1 MVMETKFDLL
11 PFLAKHQK
19 FKAKVEYNPDE
30 ICEMIET
37 ARVLFSNEGALIN
50 VSIPV
55 VVVGDIHGQYAD
67 LQRIF
72 AAVGR
77 PGRTRFLFLGDYV
90 DRGPQSLECICSLIA
105 WKIAYPK
112 RIFLLRGNHEFASV
126 NREYGF
132 YDELAARF
140 SVGQAMRLWKE
151 FNDLFSIFPFSAL
164 IKNKILCMHGGLSPH
179 LESLNDIRNIKMPV
193 MEAFPDTLEQ
203 DLVWSDPKL
212 DIRGYEPNK
221 LRNVSIAFG
230 EDVVYKTCKRLNLD
244 LIIRAHQVMENGY
257 GFFAGRK
264 LITVFSAP
272 LYAELPNGNSFLES
286 QFRSVYPAAVMHAQ
300 DCYVAQSCA
309 AMRRNNKGA
318 VIRISAEM
326 VISYVILN
334 PVSQKTAGKENF
346 ERSFKD
352 DQRSYRMDEQSG
364 ATVMPQLQ

>member
-1 MVMETKFDLL
+1 MVIDTKFDL
-11 PFLAKHQK
+11 PQFLAKHQQ
-19 FKAKVEYNPDE
+19 FKAKVEYSPDE

-37 ARVLFSNEGALIN
+37 ARVLFSSEGALIDI
-50 VSIPV
+50 SIPLI
-55 VVVGDIHGQYAD
+55 VVGDIHGQYAD

-72 AAVGR
+72 AAVGQ

-90 DRGPQSLECICSLIA
+90 DRGPQSLECICSLVA

-193 MEAFPDTLEQ
+193 MEVFPDSLEQ

-221 LRNVSIAFG
+221 LRNVSVAFG
-230 EDVVYKTCKRLNLD
+230 EDVVHKMCKRLNLD

-264 LITVFSAP
+264 LVTLFSAP
-272 LYAELPNGNSFLES
+272 LYAELKCL
-286 QFRSVYPAAVMHAQ
+286 
-300 DCYVAQSCA
+300 
-309 AMRRNNKGA
+309 RNK
-318 VIRISAEM
+318 
-326 VISYVILN
+326 
-334 PVSQKTAGKENF
+334 
-346 ERSFKD
+346 
-352 DQRSYRMDEQSG
+352 
-364 ATVMPQLQ
+364 

>member
-1 MVMETKFDLL
+1 
-11 PFLAKHQK
+11 
-19 FKAKVEYNPDE
+19 
-30 ICEMIET
+30 MIET
-37 ARVLFSNEGALIN
+37 ARVLFSSEGALID

-55 VVVGDIHGQYAD
+55 IVVGDIHGQYVD

-72 AAVGR
+72 AAVGQ

-90 DRGPQSLECICSLIA
+90 DRGPQSLECICSLVA

-193 MEAFPDTLEQ
+193 MEVFPDTLEQ

-212 DIRGYEPNK
+212 DIKGYEPNK
-221 LRNVSIAFG
+221 LRNVSVVFG
-230 EDVVYKTCKRLNLD
+230 EDIVHKTCKRLSLD

-264 LITVFSAP
+264 LVTIFSAP
-272 LYAELPNGNSFLES
+272 LYAEL
-286 QFRSVYPAAVMHAQ
+286 
-300 DCYVAQSCA
+300 
-309 AMRRNNKGA
+309 NNKGA

-334 PVSQKTAGKENF
+334 PVSQTTAGKDNF
-346 ERSFKD
+346 QRSFKD
-352 DQRSYRMDEQSG
+352 DQRSYRMDEMNN
-364 ATVMPQLQ
+364 AAILPQLQ

>member
-1 MVMETKFDLL
+1 MV
-11 PFLAKHQK
+11 Q
-19 FKAKVEYNPDE
+19 YNPDE

-37 ARVLFSNEGALIN
+37 ARVLFSSEGALID

-55 VVVGDIHGQYAD
+55 IVVGDIHGQYAD

-90 DRGPQSLECICSLIA
+90 DRGPQSLECICSLVA

-132 YDELAARF
+132 YDELASRF

-193 MEAFPDTLEQ
+193 MDVFPDTLEQ

-212 DIRGYEPNK
+212 DIKGFEPNK
-221 LRNVSIAFG
+221 LRNVSVVFG
-230 EDVVYKTCKRLNLD
+230 EDIVYKTCKRLNLD

-264 LITVFSAP
+264 LVTVFSAP
-272 LYAELPNGNSFLES
+272 LYAEL
-286 QFRSVYPAAVMHAQ
+286 H
-300 DCYVAQSCA
+300 
-309 AMRRNNKGA
+309 NKGA

-334 PVSQKTAGKENF
+334 PVSQKTAGKDSF

-352 DQRSYRMDEQSG
+352 DQRSYRMDESNN
-364 ATVMPQLQ
+364 ATVLPQFQ

>member
-1 MVMETKFDLL
+1 MVIDTKFDLL

-37 ARVLFSNEGALIN
+37 ARVLFSNEGALID

-55 VVVGDIHGQYAD
+55 IVVGDIHGQYVD

-90 DRGPQSLECICSLIA
+90 DRGPQSLECICSLVA

-140 SVGQAMRLWKE
+140 SVGNQLDNSMASLSTALIPGQAMRLWKE

-164 IKNKILCMHGGLSPH
+164 IKNRILCMHGGLSPH

-193 MEAFPDTLEQ
+193 MEVFPDTLEQ

-212 DIRGYEPNK
+212 DIKGYEPNK
-221 LRNVSIAFG
+221 LRNVSVAFG
-230 EDVVYKTCKRLNLD
+230 EDIVYKTCKRLNLD

-264 LITVFSAP
+264 LVTIFSAP
-272 LYAELPNGNSFLES
+272 LYAEL
-286 QFRSVYPAAVMHAQ
+286 
-300 DCYVAQSCA
+300 
-309 AMRRNNKGA
+309 NNRGA
-318 VIRISAEM
+318 VIRINAEM
-326 VISYVILN
+326 VISYVLLN
-334 PVSQKTAGKENF
+334 PVSQTTAGKDNF
-346 ERSFKD
+346 QRSFKD
-352 DQRSYRMDEQSG
+352 DQRSYRMDELNN
-364 ATVMPQLQ
+364 ATMLPQLQ

>member
-1 MVMETKFDLL
+1 
-11 PFLAKHQK
+11 
-19 FKAKVEYNPDE
+19 
-30 ICEMIET
+30 MIET
-37 ARVLFSNEGALIN
+37 ARVLFSSEGALID

-55 VVVGDIHGQYAD
+55 IVVGDIHGQCHLQYVD

-90 DRGPQSLECICSLIA
+90 DRGPQSLECICSLVA

-140 SVGQAMRLWKE
+140 SVAALIPGQAMRLWKE

-164 IKNKILCMHGGLSPH
+164 IKNRILCMHGGLSPH
-179 LESLNDIRNIKMPV
+179 LESLNDIRNVIDHLYILSSKPIKMPV
-193 MEAFPDTLEQ
+193 MEVFPDTLEQ

-212 DIRGYEPNK
+212 DIKGYEPNK
-221 LRNVSIAFG
+221 LRNVSVAFG
-230 EDVVYKTCKRLNLD
+230 EDIVYKTCKRLNLD

-264 LITVFSAP
+264 LVTIFSAP
-272 LYAELPNGNSFLES
+272 LYAEL
-286 QFRSVYPAAVMHAQ
+286 
-300 DCYVAQSCA
+300 
-309 AMRRNNKGA
+309 NNKGA
-318 VIRISAEM
+318 VIRINAEM
-326 VISYVILN
+326 VISYVLLN
-334 PVSQKTAGKENF
+334 PVSQTTAGKDNF
-346 ERSFKD
+346 QRSFKD
-352 DQRSYRMDEQSG
+352 DQRSYRMDELNN
-364 ATVMPQLQ
+364 ATMLPQLQ

>member
-1 MVMETKFDLL
+1 MGADTKFELL

-19 FKAKVEYNPDE
+19 FKTKVQYSPDE

-37 ARVLFSNEGALIN
+37 ARVLFSSEGALID

-55 VVVGDIHGQYAD
+55 IVVGDIHGQYAD

-77 PGRTRFLFLGDYV
+77 PGRTRFLFLGDYI
-90 DRGPQSLECICSLIA
+90 DRGPQSLECICSLVA

-132 YDELAARF
+132 YDELATRF

-179 LESLNDIRNIKMPV
+179 LQSLDDIRNIKMPV
-193 MEAFPDTLEQ
+193 MELFSDTLEQ

-212 DIRGYEPNK
+212 DIKGYEPNK
-221 LRNVSIAFG
+221 LRNVSVAFG
-230 EDVVYKTCKRLNLD
+230 EDIVYKTCKRLSLD

-264 LITVFSAP
+264 LVTVFSAP
-272 LYAELPNGNSFLES
+272 LYAEL
-286 QFRSVYPAAVMHAQ
+286 
-300 DCYVAQSCA
+300 
-309 AMRRNNKGA
+309 NNKGA
-318 VIRISAEM
+318 VVRISAEM

-334 PVSQKTAGKENF
+334 PVSQATAGKDNF
-346 ERSFKD
+346 KRSFKD
-352 DQRSYRMDEQSG
+352 DQRSYRMDESIS
-364 ATVMPQLQ
+364 ATVLPQLQ

>member
-1 MVMETKFDLL
+1 MISKELCC
-11 PFLAKHQK
+11 
-19 FKAKVEYNPDE
+19 KVEYNPDE

-212 DIRGYEPNK
+212 DMRGYEPNK

-230 EDVVYKTCKRLNLD
+230 EDIVYKTCKRLNLD

-272 LYAELPNGNSFLES
+272 LYAEL
-286 QFRSVYPAAVMHAQ
+286 
-300 DCYVAQSCA
+300 
-309 AMRRNNKGA
+309 NNKGA
-318 VIRISAEM
+318 VIRISADM

-346 ERSFKD
+346 QRSFKD